1 MTTIVLADDHKV
13 VRQALRMLLQS
24 EPGFEVVGEA
34 SNGREALEMVE
45 RLQPNVLVADLM
57 MPLLG
62 GMDVTREVRKRFP
75 DVRVV
80 ILSMHADESYVI
92 EAMRLGASAY
102 VLKESTSDELVR
114 AIHEAMQ
121 GGRYLSSPLSE
132 RAIDAYLERT
142 EQSAAEMPDA
152 LTAREREILY
162 LAALGKTNAEIAR
175 ELVISPR
182 TVETHRSNLMR
193 KLGLHGQADLI
204 RYALRKGILP
214 LMPAPEKK

>member
-1 MTTIVLADDHKV
+1 
-13 VRQALRMLLQS
+13 
-24 EPGFEVVGEA
+24 
-34 SNGREALEMVE
+34 
-45 RLQPNVLVADLM
+45 
-57 MPLLG
+57 
-62 GMDVTREVRKRFP
+62 
-75 DVRVV
+75 
-80 ILSMHADESYVI
+80 
-92 EAMRLGASAY
+92 
-102 VLKESTSDELVR
+102 
-114 AIHEAMQ
+114 MQ